1 MEYWRKIRHVAPAL
15 TVGVLGVI
23 VSVLAWYLTSTTE
36 TRAFVQEF
44 DSRAHNQ
51 AIILQDGIDDYW
63 DKLYAVKALFD
74 SSNRSISR
82 NEFVDFS
89 MRWLRKSVPSSW

>member
-63 DKLYAVKALFD
+63 DKLYAVKH
-74 SSNRSISR
+74 SSIDQTVVFPATSLSIFR
-82 NEFVDFS
+82 CDG
-89 MRWLRKSVPSSW
+89 